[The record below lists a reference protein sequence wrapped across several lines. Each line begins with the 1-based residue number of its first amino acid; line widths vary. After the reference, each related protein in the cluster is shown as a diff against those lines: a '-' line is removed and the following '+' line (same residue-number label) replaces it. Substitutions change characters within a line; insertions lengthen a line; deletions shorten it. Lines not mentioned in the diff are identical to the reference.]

1 MMRSKD
7 RRETEDREDETNKS
21 EFSKNYTI
29 KSIIV
34 IIIGFSI
41 FKINTIVL
49 KRKSKVE
56 IQFYY

>member
-1 MMRSKD
+1 MKQIKV
-7 RRETEDREDETNKS
+7 NLV
-21 EFSKNYTI
+21 KNYTI

-49 KRKSKVE
+49 KKKEQSRNT
-56 IQFYY
+56 ILLLNQ